1 MKLFKVFN
9 GYYGSASISVLA
21 IAEDRA
27 EALKLARP
35 IFRNSSDYKGCFPD
49 SMELQT
55 EVIFE
60 HCDISQCSNLMVYR

>member
-21 IAEDRA
+21 IAENRA

-35 IFRNSSDYKGCFPD
+35 IFRNSYEDWISD
-49 SMELQT
+49 SVELQT